1 MEKLQVGAV
10 YNRSRVCQYHRTVY
24 SCGNVAPRSL
34 MHVRVL
40 RDLLLGRFLLC
51 HVRAELFLSAGH
63 CRAGVLGGFDA
74 AR

>member
-1 MEKLQVGAV
+1 MEALQVGSV

-34 MHVRVL
+34 IRVRVL

-51 HVRAELFLSAGH
+51 HLRAQLFLFAGH
-63 CRAGVLGGFDA
+63 AGLAF
-74 AR
+74 